1 MAELKQK
8 TLNFAYNGLR
18 RTFVVN
24 TNMIDSQLKDAFES
38 WAFRAKS
45 ATVESFCAYVNNKNV
60 GFECNKV

>member
-8 TLNFAYNGLR
+8 TLNFAHNGLR

-24 TNMIDSQLKDAFES
+24 TNMTDSQLKDAFES
-38 WAFRAKS
+38 WTFRAKS
-45 ATVESFCAYVNNKNV
+45 ATVKSFCAYVNNKFA